1 MLPEIGRAARAVA
14 EERADWT
21 KNSAKLMQVYQQA
34 VQLKDSRRRFLMVF
48 ALILALVMAIVV
60 VFFALENPVMV
71 TVSFFGYAA
80 QGSLALI
87 IMVAMG
93 IGVLIG
99 LLIMIPGRIK
109 SSLSNARNRKKI
121 GSLETSLEEHKIKL
135 AAMEKLAESASPP
148 EFETAEGK

>member
-1 MLPEIGRAARAVA
+1 
-14 EERADWT
+14 
-21 KNSAKLMQVYQQA
+21 
-34 VQLKDSRRRFLMVF
+34 MVF
-48 ALILALVMAIVV
+48 ALILALIMAIVM

-71 TVSFFGYAA
+71 TVSFFGYAV

-99 LLIMIPGRIK
+99 LLIVIPGRIK
-109 SSLSNARNRKKI
+109 SGLSNARNRKKI
-121 GSLETSLEEHKIKL
+121 GTLESSLEEQKIRL

-148 EFETAEGK
+148 EFETTEGK

>member
-1 MLPEIGRAARAVA
+1 MI
-14 EERADWT
+14 
-21 KNSAKLMQVYQQA
+21 
-34 VQLKDSRRRFLMVF
+34 F
-48 ALILALVMAIVV
+48 ALILALIMAIVM

-71 TVSFFGYAA
+71 TVSFFGYAV

-99 LLIMIPGRIK
+99 LLVVIPGRIK
-109 SSLSNARNRKKI
+109 SGLSNARNRKKI
-121 GSLETSLEEHKIKL
+121 GNLESSLEEQKIKL

-148 EFETAEGK
+148 EFETTEGK